1 MTRSL
6 RYPIL
11 FSPLQVG
18 PVRLENRIV
27 FSAHL
32 TNYAEDGLPTD
43 QHAAYYEARAE
54 GGAGLVI
61 TEEHSV
67 HPTDWPYEKLVHGFK
82 PEVLPWYLKIT
93 ESVHRHGAPI
103 FAQIN
108 HNGGQ
113 GTGMYSRLPVWA
125 PSAVADPLFRE
136 VPQAVDEHEIAEVIA
151 GYASVAERCAEG
163 GFDGVELQCSHSSI
177 VRAFLSPATNLRT
190 DGYGGS
196 LERRSRLL
204 LEILSAVRDAIG
216 RKVALGVRLCG
227 DELIDKGTTISDALA
242 VVRMAE
248 AQGCIDYVNTSIGV
262 ATATL
267 YMIEASMHVPPGYS
281 SFIPSAIRD
290 AVSLPVVGAGRYK
303 DPVQAERALRA
314 GHCDLVGVVR
324 GQIADPEFA
333 SKARSGRTESIRL
346 CLSCNQE
353 CVGRVGLNRWLGCI
367 ENPATGR
374 EAELAARPVRAARR
388 RRRVLVA
395 GAGPGG
401 LQAAIAAA
409 THGHEVVVLEKSPEP
424 GGQVRLAAT
433 VPNRAELGDL
443 VRNQVA
449 RCRELGVELRLSSE
463 ASLESVVGERP
474 EVVIVATGSRTACP
488 WWVSGPPPGAP
499 KFAHVVDVLEGAA
512 RPAGKVLVVDEIG
525 FHHATSVGELLADR
539 GCEVEIT
546 TPAMV
551 VGQDL
556 GITLDLE
563 GFNIRAAAR
572 RIVQTTDRVV
582 MALVA
587 GGVQLLHYPT
597 GATDERA
604 VDWVVLAAPGVPEE
618 ALYQRLRLEAPGL
631 EIQRVGDC
639 VAPRRAHAAV
649 VEGERAG
656 SSL

>member
-1 MTRSL
+1 
-6 RYPIL
+6 
-11 FSPLQVG
+11 
-18 PVRLENRIV
+18 
-27 FSAHL
+27 
-32 TNYAEDGLPTD
+32 
-43 QHAAYYEARAE
+43 
-54 GGAGLVI
+54 
-61 TEEHSV
+61 
-67 HPTDWPYEKLVHGFK
+67 
-82 PEVLPWYLKIT
+82 
-93 ESVHRHGAPI
+93 
-103 FAQIN
+103 
-108 HNGGQ
+108 
-113 GTGMYSRLPVWA
+113 
-125 PSAVADPLFRE
+125 
-136 VPQAVDEHEIAEVIA
+136 
-151 GYASVAERCAEG
+151 
-163 GFDGVELQCSHSSI
+163 
-177 VRAFLSPATNLRT
+177 
-190 DGYGGS
+190 
-196 LERRSRLL
+196 
-204 LEILSAVRDAIG
+204 
-216 RKVALGVRLCG
+216 
-227 DELIDKGTTISDALA
+227 
-242 VVRMAE
+242 
-248 AQGCIDYVNTSIGV
+248 
-262 ATATL
+262 
-267 YMIEASMHVPPGYS
+267 
-281 SFIPSAIRD
+281 
-290 AVSLPVVGAGRYK
+290 
-303 DPVQAERALRA
+303 
-314 GHCDLVGVVR
+314 
-324 GQIADPEFA
+324 
-333 SKARSGRTESIRL
+333 
-346 CLSCNQE
+346 
-353 CVGRVGLNRWLGCI
+353 
-367 ENPATGR
+367 
-374 EAELAARPVRAARR
+374 
-388 RRRVLVA
+388 
-395 GAGPGG
+395 
-401 LQAAIAAA
+401 
-409 THGHEVVVLEKSPEP
+409 
-424 GGQVRLAAT
+424 